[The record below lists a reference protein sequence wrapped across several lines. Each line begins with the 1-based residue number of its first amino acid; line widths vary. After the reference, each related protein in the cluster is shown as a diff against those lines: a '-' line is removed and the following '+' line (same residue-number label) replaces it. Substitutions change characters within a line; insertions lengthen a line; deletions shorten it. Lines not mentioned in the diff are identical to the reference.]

1 MLEPQENVFRVLN
14 ERIRVLVTTFRGFE
28 EDAVPFVCEC
38 DEHGCFAPVE
48 LSLDDYEDICASG
61 GCVLSP
67 AHAAHQPHEIE
78 SV

>member
-14 ERIRVLVTTFRGFE
+14 ERIRVLVTTFRGFDD
-28 EDAVPFVCEC
+28 DAVPFVCEC

-48 LSLDDYEDICASG
+48 LSLVDYDDICASG

-67 AHAAHQPHEIE
+67 GHAAEHSYEIQ